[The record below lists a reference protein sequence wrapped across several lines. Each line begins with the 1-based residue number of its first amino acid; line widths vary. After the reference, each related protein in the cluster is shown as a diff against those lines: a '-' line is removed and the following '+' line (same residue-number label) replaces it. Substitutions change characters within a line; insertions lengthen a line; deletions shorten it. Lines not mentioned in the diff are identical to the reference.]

1 MYVYFHCI
9 IYKLLL
15 FQIDLS
21 LAHFHKQVVDVQKE
35 LLQDIQ
41 KDTFRDC
48 EFSDA
53 TLESAVL

>member
-41 KDTFRDC
+41 KDTLRVVN
-48 EFSDA
+48 
-53 TLESAVL
+53 LVMLL